1 MLRLLIETCVHRRT
15 ATLFATLVV
24 AAFGLHAY
32 YDTPIEAYPDVTNT
46 QVTVIT
52 QLPGNAPE
60 EIERRITVPLER
72 ELNGTPGMVL
82 MRSESLFGLSLIT
95 LTFSDDTASFPART
109 VVLQRVAAADLPPGA
124 TPELAPEATPLGEVF
139 QFRIT
144 SDRHDLYQLRSEMQ
158 WNVVRVLRQVP
169 GVADIVP
176 FGGYLKEVHVQADPA
191 RLFSLGLT
199 LADVDQAVA
208 KSNVNVGGGFLRH
221 GDQEVTVRGIGYL
234 ESPEDVKRT
243 VLRSKD
249 GTPVTV
255 GDVSSVVQS
264 YTPRRGS
271 VGVGLEKEGIESFV
285 WMRRGQNPSRV
296 LEGIHRKVHELN
308 HTILPKG
315 MHIETFYDR
324 SDLVG
329 KTLTTVHENLLS
341 GFVLV
346 VAVIWLFLR
355 SIVGSVVVAVVI
367 PLSLLV
373 AFIGLYALGL
383 PANLISMG
391 AIDFG
396 ILVDGAVV
404 LVENVIHALRHE
416 RPPDRRGVLRLVV
429 RSAVD
434 VGRPTLYAMLII
446 IAALVPVFT
455 LESVEGR
462 IFRPLALTYS
472 FALVGALVF
481 ALTLVPALCAALFR
495 PRHAQLEEPAWV
507 ERLRAAYRRSLAW
520 VLERRIKVLV
530 AAFALLALG
539 VLTITR
545 LGTEFLPEL
554 DEGDI
559 QLFVEMPPSISLE
572 KGQDVLLEV
581 RRRIL
586 AFPEVRKTLSEQ
598 GRPEDGTD
606 NEGVNMSETFIRLR
620 PVREWRPGYDKKR
633 LIDEMR
639 ESLSEIPGVRYNFSQ
654 PMKDNVEEAVSG
666 VRGKV
671 VLKIFGP
678 DLVQMRTTLQEAK
691 EALKAVPGIVDLDLY
706 RDVTTPQLQV
716 RFNRQAL
723 ARAGVPME
731 DAQRTLET
739 ALAGRVVTT
748 MWEGERPVPVRLILP
763 LAIRDDT
770 EKIGAV
776 TVATESGARVPLRDL
791 ADIRLA
797 NSVASINREG
807 NSRYQALKFNVEGRD
822 MGSVVNDAIAT
833 VSRSVQPPEGHYFV
847 WGGEFENQ
855 QRALARLKLVVPL
868 AVLAVLGLLY
878 AAMNSGRSA
887 LAILLTFPFALT
899 GGAFALLVAGVPLS
913 VSAAVGFIA
922 LLGQVSLMG
931 LLVLSAAEARRRNGE
946 ALSPALI
953 EGAGERLRP
962 VLMASMLALVGLLPM
977 AVSRGVGSETQRPFA
992 LVVVGGMLTT
1002 LVIALWLLPTVYS
1015 YITPRRLATPEEED
1029 ELVEDQPGTSGA
1041 R

>member
-1 MLRLLIETCVHRRT
+1 MLRLLIETCVHRRM
-15 ATLFATLVV
+15 AAVFATLVV
-24 AAFGLHAY
+24 AAFGLRAY
-32 YDTPIEAYPDVTNT
+32 FYTPIEAYPDVTNT

-52 QLPGNAPE
+52 QLAGNAPE

-72 ELNGTPGMVL
+72 ELNGTPGMTL

-109 VVLQRVAAADLPPGA
+109 IVLQRVAAAELPPGA
-124 TPELAPEATPLGEVF
+124 TPELAPEATPLGEVY

-144 SDRHDLYQLRSEMQ
+144 SDRHDLYQIRSEMQ
-158 WNVVRVLRQVP
+158 WNVVRVLRQAQ

-176 FGGYLKEVHVQADPA
+176 FGGYLKEFHIQADAA

-199 LADVDQAVA
+199 LNDLEQAITR
-208 KSNVNVGGGFLRH
+208 SNLNVGGGFLKN

-234 ESPEDVKRT
+234 ESPEDVKRI
-243 VLRSKD
+243 VVRSKD

-255 GDVSSVVQS
+255 GDVASVVQS
-264 YTPRRGS
+264 YTPRRGT
-271 VGVGLEKEGIESFV
+271 VGVGLEKEGVESFV
-285 WMRRGQNPSRV
+285 WMRRGENPSLV
-296 LEGIHRKVHELN
+296 LDNIHDKIRDLTD
-308 HTILPKG
+308 TILPKG
-315 MHIETFYDR
+315 MRIETFYDR

-329 KTLTTVHENLLS
+329 LTLTTVHENLIT
-341 GFVLV
+341 GFILV
-346 VAVIWLFLR
+346 FGVIWLFLR
-355 SIVGSVVVAVVI
+355 SVIGSVVVAIVI

-373 AFIGLYALGL
+373 AFLGLYALGL

-416 RPPDRRGVLRLVV
+416 HPRDRRGVLRLVV

-495 PRHAQLEEPAWV
+495 PQHARLEEPKWI
-507 ERLRAAYRRSLAW
+507 ERLRSVYKQSLTWALGRR
-520 VLERRIKVLV
+520 VKVIV
-530 AAFALLALG
+530 AAFVLLALG
-539 VLTITR
+539 AVTLTR

-572 KGQDVLLEV
+572 KGQDLLLEV

-606 NEGVNMSETFIRLR
+606 NESINMSETFIRLK
-620 PVREWRPGYDKKR
+620 PVKEWRPGYSKKR

-639 ESLSEIPGVRYNFSQ
+639 DSLTAIPGVRYNFSQ

-671 VLKIFGP
+671 VLKVFGT
-678 DLVQMRTTLQEAK
+678 DLALMRVALEQSK
-691 EALKAVPGIVDLDLY
+691 EVLKNVRGIVDLDLY
-706 RDVTTPQLQV
+706 RDASTPQLQV
-716 RFNRQAL
+716 RFDRQRL
-723 ARAGVPME
+723 ARAGIAME

-739 ALAGRVVTT
+739 AMAGRVVTT
-748 MWEGERPVPVRLILP
+748 LWEGERPVPVRLILP
-763 LAIRDDT
+763 PALRDDAD
-770 EKIGAV
+770 KIGAV
-776 TVATESGARVPLRDL
+776 TVVTESGARVPLRDL
-791 ADIRLA
+791 ATIDTA
-797 NSVASINREG
+797 NGLASINREG
-807 NSRYQALKFNVEGRD
+807 NARYLALKFNVEGRD
-822 MGSVVNDAIAT
+822 MGSVVQDAIAT
-833 VSRSVQPPEGHYFV
+833 VGAKVKPPEGHYFV

-855 QRALARLKLVVPL
+855 QRALARLRIVVPL

-887 LAILLTFPFALT
+887 LAVLLTIPFALT
-899 GGAFALLVAGVPLS
+899 GGAFALLVARIPLS
-913 VSAAVGFIA
+913 VSAAIGFIA
-922 LLGQVSLMG
+922 LIGQVSLMG
-931 LLVLSAAEARRRNGE
+931 LLVLSAVEARRRNGE
-946 ALSPALI
+946 DLAPALV
-953 EGAGERLRP
+953 EGAAERLRA
-962 VLMASMLALVGLLPM
+962 VIMASMLAFVGLLPM
-977 AVSRGVGSETQRPFA
+977 AVSSGVGSETQRPFA

-1002 LVIALWLLPTVYS
+1002 LLIALWVLPAVYS

-1029 ELVEDQPGTSGA
+1029 EQIQDQQ
-1041 R
+1041 